1 MNESSERMIRII
13 YRIEL
18 KPWVKFLIDTLYIYI
33 QLYNKKREMMVTL
46 FHSFFIINCL
56 FFCVWGE
63 YIV

>member
-18 KPWVKFLIDTLYIYI
+18 KPWVKFLIDILYIYI

-46 FHSFFIINCL
+46 FHSFFIINRL

>member
-18 KPWVKFLIDTLYIYI
+18 KPWVKFLIDILYIYI

-46 FHSFFIINCL
+46 FHSFFIIDCL
-56 FFCVWGE
+56 FFFVWGE